1 MNQVKK
7 QVRKQLIELSIPIYI
22 ELILQ
27 LFVGNVDQVM
37 VGWFNVDGVGAIG
50 NVNQIVSLV
59 LVTFSISSS
68 ASVILISKYLGE
80 RDAKQVKETYFT
92 SIVISLILGASVS
105 FILFVFGDIILTAM
119 NIRGEMYAQATSYMK
134 IISVGLVF
142 QSLYQTVL
150 SFLRSQRMMKQTMTV
165 SIIMNA
171 INVLG
176 NYFFIFGAASL
187 PALGVFGAGLAST
200 LSRMLGLI
208 IISIIFIKKVLPNY
222 KEIEGRFFSRIQ
234 LKKVLKLGIP
244 TAGESISYGISQVC
258 IQFICNGFATYMI
271 NARVYLNMLA
281 SFSFICAEAISGAA
295 QVIISHQIGRRAYRE
310 VKLSV
315 KISVLISIFCAG
327 GIAIVM
333 FLFTEP
339 IFRIFTTD
347 IEMIQVAKMITGIEI
362 LRSLGRAVN
371 VNMCRILP
379 VCNDIMYPVGVST
392 VFAWII
398 GVGGCYLFGNTLG
411 LQIIGLWIAMA
422 LDEVLRAII
431 FTSRFYNKKWQMKHL
446 RSEKELSHE

>member
-1 MNQVKK
+1 MKQVKE
-7 QVRKQLIELSIPIYI
+7 QVKGQLIGLSFPIYV

-37 VGWFNVDGVGAIG
+37 VGWFNIDGVGAIG

-80 RDAKQVKETYFT
+80 GNRKQVKETYCT
-92 SIVISLILGASVS
+92 SILISLVLGASVS
-105 FILFVFGDIILTAM
+105 LFLFIFGDEILRAL
-119 NIRGEMYAQATSYMK
+119 NLKGDMYEQSTGYMR
-134 IISVGLVF
+134 IISIGLVF

-150 SFLRSQRMMKQTMTV
+150 SFLRSQKMMKMTMVV
-165 SIIMNA
+165 SIIMNT

-176 NYFFIFGAASL
+176 NYFLIFGFGAV
-187 PALGVFGAGLAST
+187 PAFGVVGAGLAST
-200 LSRMLGLI
+200 IARFLGLI
-208 IISIIFIKKVLPNY
+208 IISVIFIKKVLPSY
-222 KEIEGRFFSRIQ
+222 KNEEGVMFSRLQ
-234 LKKVLKLGIP
+234 LKKVLKIGVP

-258 IQFICNGFATYMI
+258 IQFICNGFAAYMI

-281 SFSFICAEAISGAA
+281 SFSFICAEAVSGAA
-295 QVIISHQIGRRAYRE
+295 QVIISHQMGQGEYRE
-310 VKLSV
+310 VKASVKTSVLLSV
-315 KISVLISIFCAG
+315 FSAG
-327 GIAIVM
+327 GIAILM

-339 IFRIFTTD
+339 IFKVFTSDT
-347 IEMIQVAKMITGIEI
+347 EVIQIARVVTGIEI
-362 LRSLGRAVN
+362 IRSLGRAVN

-379 VCNDIMYPVGVST
+379 VCNDILYPVGIST
-392 VFAWII
+392 VFAWVI

-411 LQIIGLWIAMA
+411 MQIIGLWIAMA

-431 FTSRFYNKKWQMKHL
+431 FTCRFYNAKWQK
-446 RSEKELSHE
+446 RTFVERGGEKG